1 MIRLRY
7 ITLIDTLFELN
18 LWVLLASLVLSVIIY
33 YGSSI
38 YNFQNLIKNF
48 SNVNLIRFLLL
59 GSLIVSF
66 FIHCYI
72 FWLYLL
78 YITQRVNGNL
88 YQSFADLSNWNS
100 YYDVNFLVTN
110 NYNFSLE
117 LFGLVFIMLAYLVGV
132 ISFLALDTRLYWKNI
147 RFIFV
152 CNFLVFIIVLFASVN
167 DILVFFLLYEAL
179 LIPSFLFVYFIS
191 PSRRA
196 TQASLYFVIWTQI
209 GSFLVL
215 CFTSYVIYI
224 TGNSSFSLFKTFVFT
239 SEEIWCLYF
248 LLFFGFGFKVPVWPF
263 HYWLTKTHVEAPTGF
278 SIFLSGFLVKSAVY
292 GFYRLSNLLG
302 GDLETVF
309 FSIFC
314 FLGILD
320 SSLKMWG
327 QTDLKKLVAYG
338 TIQEMSLIYLAF
350 CWGDGVAIFG
360 GILFCITHAFLSSL
374 LFYLVDC
381 IQRRY
386 NTRSVVEI
394 SGILHT
400 TPNLGIAILLAVI
413 LYAGLPG
420 TLKFTSEVY
429 IFIGLLETAP
439 ISCILLLYGVNFLG
453 LIGFSKCWFNV
464 VFGMTVKD
472 QDKLPID
479 LTVREI
485 LIIGLCVLFMFFF
498 NFIVNIFI

>member
-1 MIRLRY
+1 MVRLRY
-7 ITLIDTLFELN
+7 ITLIDSLFEAN
-18 LWVLLASLVLSVIIY
+18 LLILLISLVTSLVVY
-33 YGSSI
+33 YCSSF
-38 YNFQNLIKNF
+38 YNFQNLLKNF
-48 SNVNLIRFLLL
+48 SSVNFIRFLLL
-59 GSLIVSF
+59 GSLIISF

-72 FWLYLL
+72 FWLYLF
-78 YITQRVNGNL
+78 YVTQRVNGNL
-88 YQSFADLSNWNS
+88 YQTFTDTINWTS
-100 YYDVNFLVTN
+100 YYDINFLIHN

-152 CNFLVFIIVLFASVN
+152 CNFLVLIIVLFASVN

-215 CFTSYVIYI
+215 CFVSYVIYV
-224 TGNSSFSLFKTFVFT
+224 TGNSSFNLFKTFVFT
-239 SEEIWCLYF
+239 NNEIWVLYF

-309 FSIFC
+309 FSVFC

-420 TLKFTSEVY
+420 TLKFTSEIY

-485 LIIGLCVLFMFFF
+485 LIIGLCILFMFFF
-498 NFIVNIFI
+498 NFIVNVFI